1 MNVWLYHRTST
12 PTDPDIIQAAFD
24 RLRHSA
30 EAKGHHVVGQSYDCG
45 SWENLDREGLRQ
57 GVDAVTKKTADA
69 IYSIKLNRIAR
80 NMDTVSAFLK
90 QLPSPKALLLES
102 TTDQELIDPLILTM
116 LEQMKLTAE

>member
-24 RLRHSA
+24 RLRRSA

-45 SWENLDREGLRQ
+45 SWKNLDREGLRQ

-69 IYSIKLNRIAR
+69 IYAIKLNRIAR
-80 NMDTVSAFLK
+80 DMDTVSAFLK
-90 QLPSPKALLLES
+90 QLQSPKALLLES

-116 LEQMKLTAE
+116 LEQMKHTAE